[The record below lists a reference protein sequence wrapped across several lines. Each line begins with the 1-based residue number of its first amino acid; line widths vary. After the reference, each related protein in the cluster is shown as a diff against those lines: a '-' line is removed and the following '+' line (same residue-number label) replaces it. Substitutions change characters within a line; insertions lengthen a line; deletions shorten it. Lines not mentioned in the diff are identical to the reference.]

1 MATDVEEAEF
11 LIHNDPVMKESDVD
25 SPSLPI
31 SLNTAYILTALC
43 DFSGY
48 IVRTIG

>member
-1 MATDVEEAEF
+1 MATDVEEAES
-11 LIHNDPVMKESDVD
+11 LIHNEPEKKESDLD

-31 SLNTAYILTALC
+31 SLNTAYVLTALC